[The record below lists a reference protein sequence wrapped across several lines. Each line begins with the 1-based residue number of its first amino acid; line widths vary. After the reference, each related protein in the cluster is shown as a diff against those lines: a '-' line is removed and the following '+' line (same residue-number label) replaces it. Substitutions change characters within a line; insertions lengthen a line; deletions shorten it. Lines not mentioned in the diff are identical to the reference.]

1 MATSS
6 LFKVIGQANAGVEF
20 VNTDGAVTMLLDGTR
35 LLKEQEAAI
44 VSLTDSSG
52 GTANDTL
59 QAISGTYV
67 QAEVANNFADL
78 AAKVNAILVALRN
91 HGLIAT

>member
-6 LFKVIGQANAGVEF
+6 LFKVVGEAGAGVEF
-20 VNTDGAVTMLLDGTR
+20 VNTDGAVTMKLDGTR

-44 VSLTDSSG
+44 VSLTDNSG

-59 QAISGTYV
+59 VAISGTYV
-67 QAEVANNFADL
+67 QAEVANNFADV